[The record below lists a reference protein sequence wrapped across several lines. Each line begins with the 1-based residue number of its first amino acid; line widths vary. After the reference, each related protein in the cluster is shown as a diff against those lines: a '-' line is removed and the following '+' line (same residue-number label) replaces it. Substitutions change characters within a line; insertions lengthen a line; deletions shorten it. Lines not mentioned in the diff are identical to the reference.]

1 MSKYEPN
8 EWDKYYMES
17 GKSEPEPE
25 TVDEMM
31 GLILDIL
38 SAIGFGLLAF
48 VVYKLCVSL
57 GA

>member
-17 GKSEPEPE
+17 GKPKPEPE

-48 VVYKLCVSL
+48 VVYMLCVSL